1 MKGASVVRYK
11 KYYTVEQWKGF
22 DYVFIRDQSG
32 NDVTM
37 QEYLCNTY
45 EVFLKDYFEKPPT
58 SRKERFDEKFDNFI
72 LKLNNGINSLN
83 KFMDK
88 FSKGMNSF
96 SMDATKHEKGIKKKP
111 YGVLMGGGNGPD
123 YSIITGKKPKTQKK
137 RKKKSKKKKHR
148 KAKQSQDR
156 DYSFLIGKK

>member
-1 MKGASVVRYK
+1 MMKGASVVRYK

-45 EVFLKDYFEKPPT
+45 EVFLKDYFEKPLV
-58 SRKERFDEKFDNFI
+58 SKKERFDEKFDNFI
-72 LKLNNGINSLN
+72 LKLNKYIDIFN
-83 KFMDK
+83 KHMDN
-88 FSKGMNSF
+88 FSKAMNSF
-96 SMDATKHEKGIKKKP
+96 SLDATKHEKGIKKKD
-111 YGVLMGGGNGPD
+111 YSLLLGGGKGPD

-137 RKKKSKKKKHR
+137 KRSKKKKYR
-148 KAKQSQDR
+148 KVKQSQDR
-156 DYSFLIGKK
+156 DYSFLTGKK